1 MDLSMDVSFS
11 AWRHAREESLEL
23 KGDSFSFLFDR
34 RYTNRLNRMS
44 RVFFE
49 AYVKATKELAAQE
62 DRFPSLSEIDAQ
74 MESGAVYAFKDRLMK
89 NTEFFEEVKIS
100 GVSYLVPKALRF
112 IDASGTYS
120 DLILNFE
127 EGTVVLP
134 SRRKTPAPLEEPKE
148 GLKEEI
154 SEEGVAL
161 EEEAFKPSSEETV
174 PEEPGI
180 AQGGAAAG
188 VPLPGEGKPEEAKLA
203 ETKPAEAKP
212 AGIKAES
219 SKAGGYPT
227 HVPEPFAPES
237 ISSPSIA
244 KAERPVPPQPAA
256 PAAPEPKKGAALA
269 APASGT
275 SRWLKDR
282 TRLIPIALIFA
293 AFLIATG
300 AVLYFSGPEPAVVT
314 SLVKY
319 SAVLSNS
326 SNESYLGLDIQNP
339 DGMEN
344 EMEMVLPPNVD
355 RSISARGGIVTISHT
370 NDTTVRLNSS
380 SDASIR
386 IYLSGNWT
394 SLPITMDLGVPD
406 GYDSSLVVHGENYFV
421 TRKDDTL
428 LLRFN
433 LTQEGV
439 DFEQSYSTKR

>member
-1 MDLSMDVSFS
+1 MMDVSFS

-100 GVSYLVPKALRF
+100 GVSYLVPRALRF
-112 IDASGTYS
+112 VDASGTYS

-148 GLKEEI
+148 GLKEDL
-154 SEEGVAL
+154 G
-161 EEEAFKPSSEETV
+161 EEEAVADEGEGQEPKVAETV
-174 PEEPGI
+174 AEEPNLPPDE
-180 AQGGAAAG
+180 AATETLATQ
-188 VPLPGEGKPEEAKLA
+188 VEEIPFAEIKPE
-203 ETKPAEAKP
+203 
-212 AGIKAES
+212 GQKANEH
-219 SKAGGYPT
+219 PT
-227 HVPEPFAPES
+227 HVPEPFAPE
-237 ISSPSIA
+237 PVA
-244 KAERPVPPQPAA
+244 KAEGTPPA
-256 PAAPEPKKGAALA
+256 PAMAPEPKKDVVA
-269 APASGT
+269 APATGPA
-275 SRWLKDR
+275 RWLKDR

-300 AVLYFSGPEPAVVT
+300 AVLYFSSPEPAAIAG
-314 SLVKY
+314 LVKY

-326 SNESYLGLDIQNP
+326 SNESYLGLDIENSEGIQN
-339 DGMEN
+339 DMEL
-344 EMEMVLPPNVD
+344 MLPPNVD
-355 RSISARGGIVTISHT
+355 RSISARGGVVTISHAANT
-370 NDTTVRLNSS
+370 LVRLNSS
-380 SDASIR
+380 GDASVR

-394 SLPITMDLGVPD
+394 SLPVTMSLGVPD
-406 GYDSSLVVHGENYFV
+406 GYDSGLVVHGEDYFV
-421 TRKDDTL
+421 TRKDDTI

-433 LTQEGV
+433 LTDEGV
-439 DFEQSYSTKR
+439 DFEQSYSLKR

>member
-1 MDLSMDVSFS
+1 MAMSLHARARHKILIWFGDMGSVMDVSFS

-100 GVSYLVPKALRF
+100 GVSYLVPRALRF
-112 IDASGTYS
+112 VDASGTYS

-134 SRRKTPAPLEEPKE
+134 SRRKTPAPLEETKE
-148 GLKEEI
+148 GIKEEL
-154 SEEGVAL
+154 S
-161 EEEAFKPSSEETV
+161 EEEATEVSEDQEPQTAEMV
-174 PEEPGI
+174 AEEPKLPSDEVAAETTT
-180 AQGGAAAG
+180 AQA
-188 VPLPGEGKPEEAKLA
+188 EEARPSEIKTDSQKA
-203 ETKPAEAKP
+203 NEYPAHTPEP
-212 AGIKAES
+212 FE
-219 SKAGGYPT
+219 
-227 HVPEPFAPES
+227 PEPFA
-237 ISSPSIA
+237 
-244 KAERPVPPQPAA
+244 KAGEASTA
-256 PAAPEPKKGAALA
+256 PASEPEPKKGAPM
-269 APASGT
+269 APSPGP

-282 TRLIPIALIFA
+282 TRLIPIVLIFA
-293 AFLIATG
+293 AFLIATS
-300 AVLYFSGPEPAVVT
+300 AVLYFSGPEPMAVT

-339 DGMEN
+339 DGMQN
-344 EMEMVLPPNVD
+344 EMEMMLPPNAD
-355 RSISARGGIVTISHT
+355 RSISARGGVVTISHAA
-370 NDTTVRLNSS
+370 DTLIRLNSS
-380 SDASIR
+380 SDASVK

-394 SLPITMDLGVPD
+394 SLPVTMSLGVPE
-406 GYDSSLVVHGENYFV
+406 GYDSGLVVHGEDYFV
-421 TRKDDTL
+421 TRKDDTI

-433 LTQEGV
+433 LTHEGV
-439 DFEQSYSTKR
+439 DFEQSYSSKR